1 MKKALSI
8 LSLLCAS
15 LSITAPLT
23 SIAQTNTGQPAAT
36 KKIIK
41 KKTVKKNLGKKAI
54 PAAEADDGEDEGTPD
69 IKVDVAIEYN
79 CELGNKL
86 TIYRNAADPKH
97 IALRWG
103 KTLHR
108 LTSVTTT
115 TGADRFENHKYGL
128 VWIGIPA
135 KGMLLDSKKR
145 QQLANECKSLEQS
158 LAPAAAPSANLISEP
173 AHS

>member
-1 MKKALSI
+1 MKKTLS
-8 LSLLCAS
+8 LLGLLCAS
-15 LSITAPLT
+15 LIITAPLT
-23 SIAQTNTGQPAAT
+23 SFAQTSADQPKTT
-36 KKIIK
+36 KKIVK
-41 KKTVKKNLGKKAI
+41 KKVVKKTLGKKAI
-54 PAAEADDGEDEGTPD
+54 PAVEADDGEDEGTPD

-108 LTSVTTT
+108 LTNVATT

-135 KGMLLDSKKR
+135 KGMLLDSKKG
-145 QQLANECKSLEQS
+145 QQLANECKSPEQNAAPAT
-158 LAPAAAPSANLISEP
+158 APAANLIAEP
-173 AHS
+173 VHG